1 MRQFLKT
8 WGGSRGSLVS
18 TKRIGPLVGCLVFF
32 ALASLA
38 MGKKGETRVLVD
50 SFAEKSYLKKKD
62 AGESARRETYH
73 MVEGKSHGGV
83 IRDSSLREVAFI
95 EVAEGLARELETRN
109 YFPAQAKE
117 EGDFVIIVHRG
128 ITRIEAD
135 WDELFPVDDSEEAA
149 EESDE
154 EEEELTNPE
163 TYLREEGF
171 SNAEQDNAQLI
182 GFDRALQRRGLMPQ
196 DELELQEMLRSERY
210 FLVLMA
216 FDWQK
221 MQKTGEKK
229 LLWSTRFS
237 MDAIGVGFD
246 DAHFALSRGA
256 ANYFGTNL
264 DGKLGKTKTFVGPGE
279 VVTGD
284 LEVIGTVDLDEE

>member
-1 MRQFLKT
+1 MRRFLKGM
-8 WGGSRGSLVS
+8 GGRRGSLGS
-18 TKRIGPLVGCLVFF
+18 TKTSGLLACFAFF
-32 ALASLA
+32 ALVSLA

-62 AGESARRETYH
+62 AGESVRRETYH

-83 IRDSSLREVAFI
+83 IRDSSLREVPFI

-109 YFPAQAKE
+109 YYPAQAKE
-117 EGDFVIIVHRG
+117 AGDFVIIVHRG

-149 EESDE
+149 EESDDE

-182 GFDRALQRRGLMPQ
+182 GFDRALKRRGLMPQ

-221 MQKTGEKK
+221 IQKTGEKK

-264 DGKLGKTKTFVGPGE
+264 DGKLGKTKTFVGPGD

-284 LEVIGTVDLDEE
+284 LEVIGTVDSEEE